1 MTKYDLLKALK
12 EWLEAL
18 TADWKQAQ
26 DVQPGDTERGI
37 SAPGIYRM
45 RLPNARHAAKYAPY
59 IIAQFLTGTAVQRER
74 QRTEVKATVRFI
86 FCVHNEN
93 EEEGAL
99 DLLNLMELVERAL
112 LENPFFNDY
121 GYPFYLDR
129 EAGLEDLIYTD
140 DTRPFYAGEIAATFT
155 LPETERNVNQWLRS

>member
-1 MTKYDLLKALK
+1 MSGSRVAGNHWHSLASSPASVSVCVGRTT
-12 EWLEAL
+12 EA
-18 TADWKQAQ
+18 
-26 DVQPGDTERGI
+26 
-37 SAPGIYRM
+37 
-45 RLPNARHAAKYAPY
+45 
-59 IIAQFLTGTAVQRER
+59 
-74 QRTEVKATVRFI
+74 KATVRFI

-112 LENPFFNDY
+112 LENPFFNNY

-140 DTRPFYAGEIAATFT
+140 DTRPFYAGEIAATFV
-155 LPETERNVNQWLRS
+155 LPATERNVTQWLRS